1 MREPA
6 HRGSERS
13 VTPNGRVAAAP
24 THAVLALQ
32 RSVGNR
38 AVGRIL
44 ARTITIQHIEYSSA
58 AEVKQLLANK
68 REKAHEP
75 SWLKYAQGDRPE
87 EVIDEAL
94 QAYDKANEMF
104 SSLWELVERLQ
115 EYKSEGSSGQSSSP
129 AAQNPLAAAGM
140 DWVFV
145 HYLFS
150 GAHHEEGP
158 VRTAA
163 VSALNKIQTEFRFSG
178 DKMLELYGKVLGHLV
193 EQGIGEEA
201 SRRLLQEVRNY
212 PRDTAPGLMPFEYG
226 GHHAYVR
233 IGRVQETS
241 RYRLEYFDRQRQSL
255 RLDDRDVPG
264 YDAEAGGRPLWFEFT
279 VGSLDAMMAIYTEA
293 GEIAHRD
300 TSSRDTDGPRQAVLE
315 HLAGKAAAFGLLGD
329 VNEPAQ
335 HARSAHCQW
344 ASLESVIRT
353 QAGAEALEAQLAE
366 LRKWVRAYVESQG
379 SETDKQALG
388 I

>member
-6 HRGSERS
+6 HRGSERP
-13 VTPNGRVAAAP
+13 VPPKGGVAAAP
-24 THAVLALQ
+24 SHAVLDLQ
-32 RSVGNR
+32 KRAGNR

-44 ARTITIQHIEYSSA
+44 ARTITIQNVEYSSA

-87 EVIDEAL
+87 ELIDEAL
-94 QAYDKANEMF
+94 QAYDSANEQF

-115 EYKSEGSSGQSSSP
+115 DYKSAASSGESSP
-129 AAQNPLAAAGM
+129 QPAQNPLAAAGM

-150 GAHHEEGP
+150 AAHHEEGP
-158 VRTAA
+158 VRTEA
-163 VSALNKIQTEFRFSG
+163 VSAINKLQTEYYFSG
-178 DKMLELYGKVLGHLV
+178 ARMLELYGKILSHLL
-193 EQGIGEEA
+193 EQGIGDEA
-201 SRRLLQEVRNY
+201 GRRLLEEVRHD
-212 PRDTAPGLMPFEYG
+212 PSATRAGLMPFEYG

-233 IGRVQETS
+233 IGRVQDTR

-255 RLDDRDVPG
+255 RLRDRDIPG
-264 YDAEAGGRPLWFEFT
+264 YHAETGGRPLWFEFD
-279 VGSLDAMMAIYTEA
+279 VESLDAMMEIYRTA
-293 GEIAHRD
+293 WEIAHRD

-315 HLAGKAAAFGLLGD
+315 YLAGKAAAFGLLGD
-329 VNEPAQ
+329 VNEPTQ

-353 QAGAEALEAQLAE
+353 RAGAEALEAQLAE

-379 SETDKQALG
+379 KPVEKQALG